1 MSCRR
6 CQADLTLLV
15 GALRHTERLLISQAD
30 SRNPAELFAINDEL
44 LFWTGN
50 RRD

>member
-15 GALRHTERLLISQAD
+15 RAIRHTERLMISQAN
-30 SRNPAELFAINDEL
+30 SRNPAELSAINDEL

-50 RRD
+50 RSD